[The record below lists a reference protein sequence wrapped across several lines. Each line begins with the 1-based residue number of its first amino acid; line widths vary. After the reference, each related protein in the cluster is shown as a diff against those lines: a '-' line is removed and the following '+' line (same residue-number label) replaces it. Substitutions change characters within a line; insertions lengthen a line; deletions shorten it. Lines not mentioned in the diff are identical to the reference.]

1 MGNLSD
7 PNSKTS
13 NVAPETGE
21 SSESTAVH
29 TNSGGLSGKFG
40 SGKLGKLMN
49 GADSSQYSLAASPI
63 FQNENGTMTMESGV
77 SPIKDK
83 EMIEQPA
90 DDETADIDPEDNYNS
105 ELCKS
110 ICVIRDLVG
119 CDRCGIFQYGFNKK
133 QVKIKITKL

>member
-13 NVAPETGE
+13 NIAPETEE
-21 SSESTAVH
+21 SSEPTAVH
-29 TNSGGLSGKFG
+29 TNSDGLSGKFG
-40 SGKLGKLMN
+40 SSKLGKLMN
-49 GADSSQYSLAASPI
+49 GADSSQYSLAVSPI
-63 FQNENGTMTMESGV
+63 FQNEHGVVKLESGV
-77 SPIKDK
+77 STIKDK
-83 EMIEQPA
+83 ETIEQPA
-90 DDETADIDPEDNYNS
+90 EDEIADIDPDDNYNS